1 VSKQRYS
8 APYLYRRVLEQ
19 VRPYWPHLGLT
30 AFLGLLATPI
40 ALILPLPLKI
50 VVDSVIDS
58 HPAPGFLSEALPL
71 SEAPDKGIVLVLA
84 VGMLLVITIINY
96 GQRLAAWLL
105 NEYVSE
111 KTTLYF
117 RGQLFEQAQRLSLT
131 YHDEEGVADAAYR
144 VQHDAPAVSKLTTWG
159 LLPVVSALFTLA
171 GMIYVTARI
180 SLPLAGI
187 ALLVAP
193 ALVILAWLYSGR
205 LWTRWSRVK
214 ELEASAF
221 GVVQE
226 VLGAIRV
233 VLAFGRETH
242 ELDRFERKAT
252 TGLVERM
259 KVALTQS
266 SFNLFLGLTIGIGTA
281 AVLFVGAKQVQAGT
295 ITVGA
300 LLLVMAY
307 IAQLYEPMQQ
317 IGEKIASQQESLASA
332 HRAFEFLDREPRVSE
347 RPGALSLKAARGDVE
362 FRNVSF
368 SHRED
373 RPVLQ
378 DVSFKVPA
386 GTRVGILGPSGA
398 GKTTLVSLLMRFY
411 DPVAGEILLDGVDVR
426 DYRLRDLRD
435 QFALV
440 LQEPILFSTTIR
452 ANIAYPRPEASDE
465 EIRAAARAANAD
477 SFIRSLPAG
486 YDASVGERG
495 QQLSGGERQRI
506 ALARAFLTDA
516 PILILDEPTSAIDT
530 GTEAAILEAIDRL
543 APGRTSFTI
552 SHRFT
557 TLASCDLLMRVDS
570 GRLVDITPT
579 SLGMASS
586 YS

>member
-1 VSKQRYS
+1 
-8 APYLYRRVLEQ
+8 
-19 VRPYWPHLGLT
+19 
-30 AFLGLLATPI
+30 LGLLATPI
-40 ALILPLPLKI
+40 ALLLPLPLKI

-58 HPAPGFLSEALPL
+58 HPVPGFVIDVLPV
-71 SEAPDKGIVLVLA
+71 SDAPDKGIVLVLA
-84 VGMLLVITIINY
+84 VGMLLILTLINY
-96 GQRLAAWLL
+96 VQKLVTWLL

-117 RGQLFEQAQRLSLT
+117 RAQLFEQAQRLSLN

-144 VQHDAPAVSKLTTWG
+144 VQHDAPAISKLTTWG
-159 LLPVVSALFTLA
+159 LLPVLSALFTLA

-180 SLPLAGI
+180 SVPLAAV

-214 ELEASAF
+214 ELETSAF

-233 VLAFGRETH
+233 VLAFGQEAH
-242 ELDRFERKAT
+242 ELNRFERKAT
-252 TGLVERM
+252 SGLVERM
-259 KVALTQS
+259 RVALTQS
-266 SFNLFLGLTIGIGTA
+266 SFSLFLGLTIGIGTA

-332 HRAFEFLDREPRVSE
+332 DRAFEFLDREPKVSE
-347 RPGALSLKAARGDVE
+347 RTRARRLKAAKGDVE

-368 SHRED
+368 RHRENH
-373 RPVLQ
+373 PVLQ
-378 DVSFKVPA
+378 DVSFKIPA

-411 DPVAGEILLDGVDVR
+411 DPTAGSILLDGVDIR
-426 DYRLRDLRD
+426 EYRLRDLRE

-440 LQEPILFSTTIR
+440 LQEPILFSTTIG

-465 EIRAAARAANAD
+465 EISAAARAANAY
-477 SFIRSLPAG
+477 SFIRSLPSG
-486 YDASVGERG
+486 YGTSVGARG

-506 ALARAFLTDA
+506 AMARAFLTDA

-557 TLASCDLLMRVDS
+557 TLANCDLLMRVDR
-570 GRLVDITPT
+570 GRLVDMNPT